1 MYPHT
6 LFPDPS
12 FTADRVTAVF
22 KTLRDWKDLFG
33 SDGYYL
39 IPRSRQ
45 AIIEGKFADEQQ
57 RRQQAGL
64 YCHQYSPNAS
74 WRELAVAVYREGE
87 REALG
92 LVTPHLHHVKGML
105 FDSSCLYI
113 PRNVVNP
120 PVAVATTCEL
130 LEHTPCTVTMYMYI

>member
-22 KTLRDWKDLFG
+22 KALRYWKHLGG
-33 SDGYYL
+33 SDDSL
-39 IPRSRQ
+39 FILPSRQ

-64 YCHQYSPNAS
+64 YYHHYNPNAS
-74 WRELAVAVYREGE
+74 WRELAVAVYERGE
-87 REALG
+87 REALE
-92 LVTPHLHHVKGML
+92 LVTPHLHHVKGMY
-105 FDSSCLYI
+105 S
-113 PRNVVNP
+113 
-120 PVAVATTCEL
+120 T
-130 LEHTPCTVTMYMYI
+130 

>member
-22 KTLRDWKDLFG
+22 KTLRRDWKELGG
-33 SDGYYL
+33 SDNLVL
-39 IPRSRQ
+39 IPSSRQ

-64 YCHQYSPNAS
+64 YYHHYCPNAS

-87 REALG
+87 REALE
-92 LVTPHLHHVKGML
+92 LVTPHLHHVKGMY
-105 FDSSCLYI
+105 S
-113 PRNVVNP
+113 
-120 PVAVATTCEL
+120 TCTCIIIHE
-130 LEHTPCTVTMYMYI
+130 

>member
-22 KTLRDWKDLFG
+22 KTLRRDWKEIFG
-33 SDGYYL
+33 SDNLL
-39 IPRSRQ
+39 IPYPRR
-45 AIIEGKFADEQQ
+45 AIMEGNFADEQQ

-64 YCHQYSPNAS
+64 YYHHYYPNAS

-87 REALG
+87 REALE
-92 LVTPHLHHVKGML
+92 LVTPHLHHLKGMY
-105 FDSSCLYI
+105 S
-113 PRNVVNP
+113 
-120 PVAVATTCEL
+120 TCTCIIIHE
-130 LEHTPCTVTMYMYI
+130 

>member
-22 KTLRDWKDLFG
+22 KTLRDWKNLVG
-33 SDGYYL
+33 SDNLVL
-39 IPRSRQ
+39 ILHSRQ
-45 AIIEGKFADEQQ
+45 AIEGKFADEQQ

-64 YCHQYSPNAS
+64 YYHHYSPNAS

-87 REALG
+87 REALE
-92 LVTPHLHHVKGML
+92 LVTPHLHHVKGMYST
-105 FDSSCLYI
+105 F
-113 PRNVVNP
+113 
-120 PVAVATTCEL
+120 TCIIIHE
-130 LEHTPCTVTMYMYI
+130 

>member
-22 KTLRDWKDLFG
+22 KTLRDWKELASDLV
-33 SDGYYL
+33 L
-39 IPRSRQ
+39 IPYTRE

-64 YCHQYSPNAS
+64 YYHHYHPNAS
-74 WRELAVAVYREGE
+74 WRELAVAVYESGE
-87 REALG
+87 REALE
-92 LVTPHLHHVKGML
+92 LVTPHLHHVKGMY
-105 FDSSCLYI
+105 S
-113 PRNVVNP
+113 
-120 PVAVATTCEL
+120 TCTCIIIHE
-130 LEHTPCTVTMYMYI
+130 